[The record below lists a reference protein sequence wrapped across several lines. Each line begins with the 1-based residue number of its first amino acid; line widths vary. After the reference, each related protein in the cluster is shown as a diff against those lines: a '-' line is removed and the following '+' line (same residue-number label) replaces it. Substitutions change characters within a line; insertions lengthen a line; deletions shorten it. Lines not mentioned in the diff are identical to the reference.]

1 MAPASPPAQR
11 EPTDV
16 VINARLL
23 HACALALAL
32 AAGAPAPA
40 RAQEPAWADAI
51 VAIVEGEPI
60 TLRELELA
68 CRLHP
73 AYHDLPRGDS
83 RERQEFRRAILH
95 EGVEKGELG
104 LIAQKVLIHKAREAK
119 VELTSSDEER
129 LNLEIAR
136 MAERQPGGIDG
147 LRDALRRID
156 VPYEYFV
163 ERKRSNLHITKL
175 LLTNV
180 SREIFIT
187 PTEIRHQYETRRAE
201 FERPGE
207 VRLRQ
212 IVLYLDPLEDAM
224 SLRHLPA
231 DLRKRIRDKEWD
243 ARAFAAEL
251 RAKLDAGE
259 LAFEHAQRTYSM
271 GLVVDREE
279 VIPAHGLHQAGLFPP
294 VPSRVGSMAV
304 GELSE
309 VVETSGSVRPG
320 PVRAL
325 HLLLLVD
332 RQERGVLP
340 LEEVQERLEL
350 ELKEEVWEKRRDAF
364 IKKARADAHVLVF
377 LPAPGN

>member
-1 MAPASPPAQR
+1 M
-11 EPTDV
+11 
-16 VINARLL
+16 INARVLHIFAALL
-23 HACALALAL
+23 ACTAL
-32 AAGAPAPA
+32 APAPA
-40 RAQEPAWADAI
+40 RAQGPAWADAL

-104 LIAQKVLIHKAREAK
+104 LIAQKVLLHKAKEAK
-119 VELTSSDEER
+119 VELTSNDEER
-129 LNLEIAR
+129 LNQEIAR

-147 LRDALRRID
+147 LREALRRIE

-163 ERKRSNLHITKL
+163 ERKRANLHITKL
-175 LLTNV
+175 LLTSV

-187 PTEIRHQYETRRAE
+187 PTEIRHQYELRRAE

-207 VRLRQ
+207 LRLRQ

-224 SLRHLPA
+224 SLRHIPA
-231 DLRKRIRDKEWD
+231 DLRKKIRDKDWD
-243 ARAFAAEL
+243 ARAFATEL
-251 RAKLDAGE
+251 RAKIDSGE

-279 VIPAHGLHQAGLFPP
+279 VIATHRLHEASLFPP
-294 VPSRVGSMAV
+294 VPSRVAAMAV

-309 VVETSGSVRPG
+309 IVETSGSVRSG

-332 RQERGVLP
+332 RQDQGVLP

-364 IKKARADAHVLVF
+364 ITKARADAHVLVF